1 MLSTPSRLRLLALLF
16 LPLLSISC
24 AKTSTLASIARTER
38 PTLPKL
44 SPELT
49 RVERLTPLSGRTS
62 GELVAID
69 KGWLGELVE
78 RYAEATGAVERGN
91 NRAAGVKLERRCTA
105 ALFST
110 GVVRAGCPPP

>member
-1 MLSTPSRLRLLALLF
+1 MALLS
-16 LPLLSISC
+16 LPLLSTSC

-49 RVERLTPLSGRTS
+49 RAERLTPHSGRKS
-62 GELVAID
+62 GELVTVD
-69 KGWLGELVE
+69 KGWFGEALE
-78 RYAEATGAVERGN
+78 RYAEAVGAVERAN

-105 ALFST
+105 ALFAT
-110 GVVRAGCPPP
+110 GLAPADCPR